1 MVLDQDSAES
11 PGQDGHDDG
20 QAQTAPG
27 QPAAIQN
34 ADDEPKPQPLPLP
47 LPQPQPQPV
56 QGPHLEADV
65 RTLPSPIGSKFIDIC
80 IVSRRRR
87 LRAWRR

>member
-1 MVLDQDSAES
+1 MVLDQGSAES
-11 PGQDGHDDG
+11 SGQDGHDDG

-34 ADDEPKPQPLPLP
+34 ADDEPEPQRQ
-47 LPQPQPQPV
+47 QPQPQPV

-65 RTLPSPIGSKFIDIC
+65 RTFSYWLEIY
-80 IVSRRRR
+80 
-87 LRAWRR
+87 